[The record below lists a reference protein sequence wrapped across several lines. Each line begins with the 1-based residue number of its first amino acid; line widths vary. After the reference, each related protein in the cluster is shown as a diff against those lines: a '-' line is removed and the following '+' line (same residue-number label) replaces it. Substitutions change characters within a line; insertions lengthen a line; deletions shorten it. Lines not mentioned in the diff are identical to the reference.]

1 MLLLIAVFSM
11 KNFFLKPKNKINIGV
26 SEEKLKEW
34 LEDNFLNIDQSKIQD
49 NYSSESLITLVNRV
63 KCDVCG
69 KNLKIDSSNELNM
82 IECELGH
89 IMSRCQR
96 SLLPLNIFRFK
107 SCSKCKCTWNDLNPI
122 DYPNLNDLFNDINKC
137 MFCH

>member
-1 MLLLIAVFSM
+1 M
-11 KNFFLKPKNKINIGV
+11 KNFFLNSKATTDFGI

-34 LEDNFLNIDQSKIQD
+34 LEDNFLNIEHSKIQD
-49 NYSSESLITLVNRV
+49 NYNSDSLITLVSRV
-63 KCDVCG
+63 KCEVCG

-96 SLLPLNIFRFK
+96 SLLPLNSLRFK
-107 SCSKCKCTWNDLNPI
+107 SCSKCKCTWNDLNSV
-122 DYPNLNDLFNDINKC
+122 DYPNLNDLYKDINKC